1 MPNNCCDSNEHNWD
15 CKYRIILWIV
25 LFINLGMFILEI
37 FSGLISGSQSLLAD
51 SLDFFADAANYGIS
65 LYVLSKSIT
74 LRAKASLIKG
84 YTMGVFGVFVA
95 VSTVYKVFFAVT
107 PKAEI
112 IGAVGFLAL
121 AANVFSAFLLYKYRK
136 GDSNRA
142 SVWICSRNDAIANI
156 AVIFAGLGVWITNTK
171 WPDLAV
177 AFIIASISLSGAYHI
192 IKKAKK
198 ELEVRKVIN

>member
-15 CKYRIILWIV
+15 CKYRIILWVV
-25 LFINLGMFILEI
+25 LVINLGMFILEI

-192 IKKAKK
+192 IKKTKK